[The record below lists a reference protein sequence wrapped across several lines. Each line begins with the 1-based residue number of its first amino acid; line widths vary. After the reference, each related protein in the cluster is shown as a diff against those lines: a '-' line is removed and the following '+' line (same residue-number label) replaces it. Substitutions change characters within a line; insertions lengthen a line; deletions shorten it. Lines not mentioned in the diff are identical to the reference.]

1 VTAPARS
8 RVDRAGKRLRDHQR
22 AMAPLSD
29 AELTAELAVVEAFRA
44 AHIKPLTLVA
54 GDLRRHVADAS
65 QGEPRVGER
74 LKRMDTILNKLER
87 QATMAL
93 SRMHDIAGCRAIV
106 SDQAIADAL
115 IDRLRAQRDWEVMT
129 KVWDYVA
136 EPKADGYRA
145 KHLVAVVEGFRV
157 EVQVRTRVQQEWADL
172 VEDLDR
178 QYGLRIKFGEVD
190 PVLVAALRDASDAM
204 EAHSPGALDAAATLE
219 KLALVHRLAA
229 RVR

>member
-1 VTAPARS
+1 MIAEADIRRVQEWMGHADVQTTMRYLHYAPRADDAALVAEAFRLAVVGFTGGRRSRRMTAPARS

-74 LKRMDTILNKLER
+74 LKRMDTILDKLER

-115 IDRLRAQRDWEVMT
+115 IDRLRAQRD
-129 KVWDYVA
+129 
-136 EPKADGYRA
+136 
-145 KHLVAVVEGFRV
+145 
-157 EVQVRTRVQQEWADL
+157 
-172 VEDLDR
+172 
-178 QYGLRIKFGEVD
+178 
-190 PVLVAALRDASDAM
+190 
-204 EAHSPGALDAAATLE
+204 
-219 KLALVHRLAA
+219 
-229 RVR
+229 